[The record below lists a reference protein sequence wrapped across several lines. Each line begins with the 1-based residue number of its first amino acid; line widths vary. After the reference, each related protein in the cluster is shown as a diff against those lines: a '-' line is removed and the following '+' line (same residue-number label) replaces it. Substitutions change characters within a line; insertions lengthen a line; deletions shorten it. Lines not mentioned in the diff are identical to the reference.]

1 MALSQKLMT
10 RYNEL
15 KQQVPHCILLM
26 QVGAFMQVM
35 NDDAQTVSKVC
46 HIKLQMGGNP
56 EQPFVF
62 GGFPKS
68 AINKYVG
75 QLVRANYSVAIAIQ
89 DDAKERHIEEIIRVQ
104 IEKPLLS

>member
-1 MALSQKLMT
+1 MTLSQKLII
-10 RYNEL
+10 RYSEL
-15 KQQVPHCILLM
+15 KQQAPDCILLM

-46 HIKLQMGGNP
+46 HIKLQMAGEP
-56 EQPFVF
+56 EQPVVF

-68 AINKYVG
+68 ALNKYVG
-75 QLVRANYSVAIAIQ
+75 QLVRASYSVAIAMQ

-104 IEKPLLS
+104 IEKPSS